1 MISARLIASLKT
13 KGGQLVMRAED
24 LKPDDLF
31 TQIQNLVERLAVE
44 RRAREAAEAADKA
57 KSELLAMTGHELRA
71 PVDTLIAMIELL
83 SASPLDPA
91 QRRYTDMLVQ
101 SALRLRHVLD
111 DIRDLTRLEAG
122 RFVLAR
128 SEFDL
133 HAMMQEVG
141 SVLQAR
147 ASDKGLTSGVDVGA
161 SCPRLVVADEARIRQ
176 VLMSLIDTALKSTVD
191 GSVRLHASAIDVNG
205 VRRLRF
211 DVSDTGGGHARAE
224 RERLFKPLLKIPVAT
239 AAERG
244 RTGLE
249 LAIAQKLAALMGG
262 EVGCDSA
269 VGKGSLYWFTLAAE
283 HAGQPLAAEPLG
295 AERAGSEPLEI
306 ESPILVLLEDE
317 AVAAKPVKETEP
329 QAGLRGH
336 VLVVEDNAVNRM
348 LIASYLDEFGLSHE
362 MVSSGASALLSLASK
377 RYDLVLMDV
386 AMPDLDGV
394 EATKR
399 IRALHAP
406 AAEVPIVAL
415 VSAKKGGRGAY
426 LAAGM
431 NAYVSKPI
439 RGRELYRV
447 LAPFLA
453 KDAGEEPALR
463 AG

>member
-1 MISARLIASLKT
+1 MSARLVANLKT

-24 LKPDDLF
+24 FKPDDLF

-44 RRAREAAEAADKA
+44 RRAREAAAAADKA
-57 KSELLAMTGHELRA
+57 KSELLATVGHELKA
-71 PVDTLIAMIELL
+71 PADTLIAVIELL

-91 QRRYTDMLVQ
+91 QRRYTDMLAQ
-101 SALRLRHVLD
+101 SALSLRDVLD
-111 DIRDLTRLEAG
+111 DIFDLTRLEAG
-122 RFVLAR
+122 RFALDR

-133 HAMMQEVG
+133 HAMMQDVG

-147 ASDKGLTSGVDVGA
+147 ANDKGLTSGIDIGA
-161 SCPRLVVADEARIRQ
+161 SCPQIVVANEARIRQ

-191 GSVRLHASAIDVNG
+191 GSVRLHASGIEVNG
-205 VRRLRF
+205 VWRLRF
-211 DVSDTGGGHARAE
+211 DVSDTGSGHSRAE
-224 RERLFKPLLKIPVAT
+224 RYQLFKPMLKFPSAT
-239 AAERG
+239 IAQRG
-244 RTGLE
+244 PTGLE
-249 LAIAQKLAALMGG
+249 LAIGRKLAALMGG

-283 HAGQPLAAEPLG
+283 
-295 AERAGSEPLEI
+295 RAGPEPLEA
-306 ESPILVLLEDE
+306 EPPVLVLLEDE

-329 QAGLRGH
+329 QGKLRGH
-336 VLVVEDNAVNRM
+336 VLVVEDNAINRM

-362 MVSSGASALLSLASK
+362 MVGSGASALLSLASK

-406 AAEVPIVAL
+406 AADVPIVAL
-415 VSAKKGGRGAY
+415 VSAKKGDRGAY
-426 LAAGM
+426 LSAGM

>member
-1 MISARLIASLKT
+1 VISARLVAGLKT

-24 LKPDDLF
+24 FKPDDLF

-57 KSELLAMTGHELRA
+57 KSEFLAMTGHELRA
-71 PVDTLIAMIELL
+71 PVETLIALTELL

-91 QRRYTDMLVQ
+91 QRRYTDMLIQ
-101 SALRLRHVLD
+101 SALTLRHVID
-111 DIRDLTRLEAG
+111 DIFDLTRLEAG
-122 RFVLAR
+122 RFALDR

-133 HAMMQEVG
+133 HAMMQDVG

-147 ASDKGLTSGVDVGA
+147 ANDKGLTSGVDIGA
-161 SCPRLVVADEARIRQ
+161 SCPRLVVADEARIRR
-176 VLMSLIDTALKSTVD
+176 VLMSLIDTALKSTTD
-191 GSVRLHASAIDVNG
+191 GTVRLHASAIDVNG
-205 VRRLRF
+205 VWRLRF
-211 DVSDTGGGHARAE
+211 DVTDTGSGHARAE
-224 RERLFKPLLKIPVAT
+224 REQLFKPMLKFPSAT
-239 AAERG
+239 VPQRG
-244 RTGLE
+244 GTGLE
-249 LAIAQKLAALMGG
+249 LAIGQKLAALMGG

-269 VGKGSLYWFTLAAE
+269 VGKGSLYWFTLAAGR
-283 HAGQPLAAEPLG
+283 AGQPLAAEQ
-295 AERAGSEPLEI
+295 AGPEPLEA
-306 ESPILVLLEDE
+306 EPPVLVLLEDE

-329 QAGLRGH
+329 QGKLRGH

-348 LIASYLDEFGLSHE
+348 LIASYLDEFGLSQE
-362 MVSSGASALLSLASK
+362 MVGSGASALLSVASK

-386 AMPDLDGV
+386 MMPDLDGV

-406 AAEVPIVAL
+406 ASEVPIVAL
-415 VSAKKGGRGAY
+415 VSAKKGDRGAY
-426 LAAGM
+426 LSAGM

-447 LAPFLA
+447 LARFLA
-453 KDAGEEPALR
+453 KEAGDEPALR

>member
-1 MISARLIASLKT
+1 
-13 KGGQLVMRAED
+13 MRAED
-24 LKPDDLF
+24 FKPDDLF

-44 RRAREAAEAADKA
+44 RRARETAEAADKA
-57 KSELLAMTGHELRA
+57 KSELLAVTGHELRA
-71 PVDTLIAMIELL
+71 PVETLIAMIELL

-91 QRRYTDMLVQ
+91 QRRYTDMLAQ

-111 DIRDLTRLEAG
+111 DICDLTRLEAG
-122 RFVLAR
+122 RFALAR

-133 HAMMQEVG
+133 HAMMQDVG

-147 ASDKGLTSGVDVGA
+147 ASDKGLTSGVDIGA

-176 VLMSLIDTALKSTVD
+176 VLMSVIDTALKSTVD
-191 GSVRLHASAIDVNG
+191 GSVRLHASGIEVNG
-205 VRRLRF
+205 VWRLRF
-211 DVSDTGGGHARAE
+211 DVSDTGSGHTRAE
-224 RERLFKPLLKIPVAT
+224 RDQLFKPMLKFPSAT
-239 AAERG
+239 TVQHG
-244 RTGLE
+244 GTGLE
-249 LAIAQKLAALMGG
+249 LAIARKLAALMGG

-283 HAGQPLAAEPLG
+283 HAGQAPLAAEPLA
-295 AERAGSEPLEI
+295 AEPAGPEPLEI
-306 ESPILVLLEDE
+306 ESPILVLLEQE
-317 AVAAKPVKETEP
+317 AVAVKPVKEAEP
-329 QAGLRGH
+329 QGKLRGH

-348 LIASYLDEFGLSHE
+348 LIATYLDEFGLSHE
-362 MVSSGASALLSLASK
+362 MVGTGASALLSLASK

-386 AMPDLDGV
+386 MMADIDGV
-394 EATKR
+394 EAAKR

-415 VSAKKGGRGAY
+415 VSAKKGDRGAY
-426 LAAGM
+426 LSAGM

-453 KDAGEEPALR
+453 KDAGEEPTLR

>member
-1 MISARLIASLKT
+1 MSARLVANLKT

-24 LKPDDLF
+24 FKPDDLF

-44 RRAREAAEAADKA
+44 WRAREAAAAADKA
-57 KSELLAMTGHELRA
+57 KSELLATVGHELKA
-71 PVDTLIAMIELL
+71 PADTLIAMIELL

-91 QRRYTDMLVQ
+91 QRRYTDMLAQ
-101 SALRLRHVLD
+101 SALSLRDVLD
-111 DIRDLTRLEAG
+111 DIFDLTRLEAG
-122 RFVLAR
+122 RFALDR

-133 HAMMQEVG
+133 HAMMQDVG

-147 ASDKGLTSGVDVGA
+147 ANDKGLTSGIDIGA
-161 SCPRLVVADEARIRQ
+161 SCPQIVVANEARIRQ

-191 GSVRLHASAIDVNG
+191 GSVRLHASGIEVNG
-205 VRRLRF
+205 VWRLRF
-211 DVSDTGGGHARAE
+211 DVSDTGSGHSRAE
-224 RERLFKPLLKIPVAT
+224 RYQLFKPMLKFPSAT
-239 AAERG
+239 IAQRG
-244 RTGLE
+244 PTGLE
-249 LAIAQKLAALMGG
+249 LAIGRKLAALMGG

-283 HAGQPLAAEPLG
+283 QAGP
-295 AERAGSEPLEI
+295 EPLEA
-306 ESPILVLLEDE
+306 EPPVLVLLEDE

-329 QAGLRGH
+329 QGKLRGH
-336 VLVVEDNAVNRM
+336 VLVVEDNAINRM

-362 MVSSGASALLSLASK
+362 MVGSGASALLSLASK

-406 AAEVPIVAL
+406 AADVPIVAL
-415 VSAKKGGRGAY
+415 VSAKKGDRGAY
-426 LAAGM
+426 LSAGM